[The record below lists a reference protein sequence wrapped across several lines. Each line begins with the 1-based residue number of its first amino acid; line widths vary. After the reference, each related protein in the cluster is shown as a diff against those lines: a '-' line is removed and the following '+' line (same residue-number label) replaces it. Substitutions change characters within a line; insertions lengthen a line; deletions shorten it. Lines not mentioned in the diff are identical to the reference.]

1 MGCKSKSLRGE
12 ECELGELARVDASA
26 TGDETIIELE
36 FWRMLSA
43 TKARRTFII
52 LIDCR
57 RERTRSRS
65 KE

>member
-36 FWRMLSA
+36 FLSDILYGFL
-43 TKARRTFII
+43 RRTIGVLYI
-52 LIDCR
+52 A
-57 RERTRSRS
+57 
-65 KE
+65 